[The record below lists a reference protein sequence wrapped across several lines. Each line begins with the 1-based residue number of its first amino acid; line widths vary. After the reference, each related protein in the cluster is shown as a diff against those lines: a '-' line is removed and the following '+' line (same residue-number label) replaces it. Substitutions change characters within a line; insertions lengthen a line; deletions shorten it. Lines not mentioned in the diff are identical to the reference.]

1 MGREAD
7 EYASKVREIRKRAE
21 KAAEEYLAVWRT
33 SESVCIKKGGQVIRL
48 THDEAERVAKGVL
61 APRKVAR

>member
-7 EYASKVREIRKRAE
+7 EYARKVREIRKRAE

-33 SESVCIKKGGQVIRL
+33 PDRVCIKKGTKVVHL
-48 THDEAERVAKGVL
+48 THNEADGVAKSILSRRRAG
-61 APRKVAR
+61 